1 MENPHMDEFGYLS
14 VLLSIILG
22 LAVTQI
28 LQGFRGILL
37 SRARVRIYWPV
48 IAWAALLLL
57 VCFQNWWSMFGMRNR
72 HDWTFPQF
80 AMVLLNTIFIYML
93 AGLIFPD
100 FFSEKDVDL
109 KESFYA
115 HRSWFFL
122 LAFATIIVSAGKDL
136 VLSGTLPERTNLI
149 FHVFFASTLLLGAL
163 IRREW
168 FHKMLIVFAIAGFV
182 FYIFVLF
189 SKLQ

>member
-1 MENPHMDEFGYLS
+1 MDEFGYLS

-37 SRARVRIYWPV
+37 SRARIRIYWPV

-80 AMVLLNTIFIYML
+80 AMVLLNTIFIYMI

-100 FFSEKDVDL
+100 LSDEKDVDL

-115 HRSWFFL
+115 HRPWFFS
-122 LAFATIIVSAGKDL
+122 LALVTIIISVGKDL
-136 VLSGTLPERTNLI
+136 VLNGTLPERTNLI
-149 FHVFFASTLLLGAL
+149 FHIFFGSTLLVGAL
-163 IRREW
+163 TRREGY
-168 FHKMLIVFAIAGFV
+168 HKIFIVLAIAGFIL
-182 FYIFVLF
+182 YIFVLF
-189 SKLQ
+189 SRLQ